1 MTYGQ
6 RRMARCMLCMGPTSW
21 EEGRM
26 AQMNTQTLAPVRDSV
41 SAPLP
46 NREKALK
53 ILSKSIYKDLRQNGY
68 EPRQIVALAS
78 EIISLVTSDIKDDVQ
93 LD

>member
-1 MTYGQ
+1 
-6 RRMARCMLCMGPTSW
+6 
-21 EEGRM
+21 M
-26 AQMNTQTLAPVRDSV
+26 AQLLTQTNMVLDSGT
-41 SAPLP
+41 APLP
-46 NREKALK
+46 SREKALK

>member
-1 MTYGQ
+1 
-6 RRMARCMLCMGPTSW
+6 
-21 EEGRM
+21 M
-26 AQMNTQTLAPVRDSV
+26 AQLMPQTIATADASTPAVG
-41 SAPLP
+41 AMQ

-53 ILSKSIYKDLRQNGY
+53 ILSKSIYKELRQNGY

-93 LD
+93 LA

>member
-1 MTYGQ
+1 
-6 RRMARCMLCMGPTSW
+6 
-21 EEGRM
+21 M
-26 AQMNTQTLAPVRDSV
+26 AQLIPQTAVVAHEPSV
-41 SAPLP
+41 APLP

-68 EPRQIVALAS
+68 APSQIVALAS
-78 EIISLVTSDIKDDVQ
+78 EIISLVTSDIKEDAP

>member
-1 MTYGQ
+1 MPQ
-6 RRMARCMLCMGPTSW
+6 
-21 EEGRM
+21 
-26 AQMNTQTLAPVRDSV
+26 AQTQTKASPVAPKTSPV
-41 SAPLP
+41 P

-78 EIISLVTSDIKDDVQ
+78 EIISLVTSDIKDDIQ

>member
-1 MTYGQ
+1 
-6 RRMARCMLCMGPTSW
+6 MLWQGPTFW
-21 EEGRM
+21 EEGSM
-26 AQMNTQTLAPVRDSV
+26 PQIITQTGVSSRESAP

-78 EIISLVTSDIKDDVQ
+78 EIISLVTSDIKDDTQ

>member
-1 MTYGQ
+1 MTQ
-6 RRMARCMLCMGPTSW
+6 LS
-21 EEGRM
+21 
-26 AQMNTQTLAPVRDSV
+26 TQTAAVARDS
-41 SAPLP
+41 SSPPLP

-78 EIISLVTSDIKDDVQ
+78 EIISLVTLDIKDDFQ

>member
-1 MTYGQ
+1 
-6 RRMARCMLCMGPTSW
+6 
-21 EEGRM
+21 M
-26 AQMNTQTLAPVRDSV
+26 AQMSTQPTNLVRDTSTPAV
-41 SAPLP
+41 P

-78 EIISLVTSDIKDDVQ
+78 EIISLVTSDIKDDTQ